1 MAERSDACG
10 GRIFP
15 TAGHVAETWAP
26 KRGRPRPGTDSARPG
41 AVRAAARGRVGDRP
55 DGSRSVQLAKTWT
68 SESCAAGQPVF
79 AVKFNRT

>member
-15 TAGHVAETWAP
+15 TAGHVVETWAP
-26 KRGRPRPGTDSARPG
+26 PAGYRLGPGRGQSGRPRGEGSAT
-41 AVRAAARGRVGDRP
+41 ARTA
-55 DGSRSVQLAKTWT
+55 RSVQLAKTWT